1 MSRLSGT
8 LRLLLFGALA
18 ITYVALF
25 QTSSSE
31 NKQPSAS
38 RDDIWWKPA
47 TELPYPSEDSEE
59 FRLSNVNC
67 PQGLPTLEESNVA
80 VSGLELS
87 LFLDLP
93 GASSVVFIGD
103 RRGFVGTRKGQVF
116 GFDEA
121 KLLPRAS
128 LDLSANTSTE
138 MDQGLLGMT
147 ISPDSDWLYINRT
160 DSDGDSVVTAHSV
173 DHLDLSLGSGMEII
187 VVDQPSAMHNG
198 GDLAFGPDGYLY
210 VSFGDGGGLGDPFGN
225 GQDNL
230 TPLGSVLRLT
240 VEPSSWPPHAPAPG
254 NPKLGLDSDPR
265 IWVSGVRNPFR
276 FSFDPFTG
284 DLWLTDLGQQCV
296 EELNVLDASEA
307 GVNLGWNLV
316 EGSRPFLGEV
326 SNSLRSPDFEYRHA
340 RGRCA
345 IIGGLVVRNGPHPA
359 LEGRYL
365 FSDLCGGE
373 LMMLDADNPDYVTVL
388 DLSVS
393 QPLGFAIDLEGL
405 PYVVDMAN
413 GVWLLTNSS

>member
-31 NKQPSAS
+31 NKQPRAS

-173 DHLDLSLGSGMEII
+173 DHLDLSLGSGKEII

-254 NPKLGLDSDPR
+254 NPELGFGSDPR

-326 SNSLRSPDFEYRHA
+326 SNSLRSP
-340 RGRCA
+340 
-345 IIGGLVVRNGPHPA
+345 
-359 LEGRYL
+359 
-365 FSDLCGGE
+365 
-373 LMMLDADNPDYVTVL
+373 
-388 DLSVS
+388 
-393 QPLGFAIDLEGL
+393 
-405 PYVVDMAN
+405 
-413 GVWLLTNSS
+413 